1 MGCLWAGGIGL
12 FLAAQFRR
20 GELGRVTGRV
30 GSSASICHIS
40 TGVCNRSCVRRGSIR
55 NRGINRIGRIRS
67 SAAILGQECG
77 CAHICNHL
85 CTNAVKQ
92 NTRFKGHEQA
102 GAFSQQSLMTIVC
115 FLVGHGV
122 LLGFAVAEREHLSDN
137 NLKILKIFLIA

>member
-67 SAAILGQECG
+67 RAAILGQKG
-77 CAHICNHL
+77 VGADISDYIR
-85 CTNAVKQ
+85 TRTVKQ
-92 NTRFKGHEQA
+92 DARLKGHEQA
-102 GAFSQQSLMTIVC
+102 RAFSQQGLMTIIC
-115 FLVGHGV
+115 FLAGHDV
-122 LLGFAVAEREHLSDN
+122 LLGFAVAAREHLSDN
-137 NLKILKIFLIA
+137 NLKMLKIFLIA